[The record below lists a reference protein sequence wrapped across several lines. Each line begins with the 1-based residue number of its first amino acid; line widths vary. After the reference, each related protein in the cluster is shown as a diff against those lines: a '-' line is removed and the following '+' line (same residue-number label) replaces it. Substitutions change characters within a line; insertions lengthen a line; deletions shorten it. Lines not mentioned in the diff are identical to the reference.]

1 MASALDKVTNFMLPD
16 LAGNNMANLLGIDT
30 VRKARGR
37 ALLDAGLTGMALAGP
52 RPATDNVNSA
62 MIMKQMF
69 DQGYNTYDNAI
80 NREMTQL
87 QTNMALQEN
96 LQKKETFNSL
106 IASDL
111 LSNDE
116 KAFALTLGPDK
127 GSEFLADVYMKK
139 LDQTN
144 KEPQTKK
151 VQLLDKEGNKLKNP
165 DGSDMIRFVPTAEIL
180 ANPDLYQNPTEYGT
194 YGKNIRDFE
203 TALKRPLTQEEKTEY
218 INLAMKF
225 GNQGISITQ
234 NPDGSVT
241 FVQGAGSGMEKGTK
255 KDLEKEVMLGT
266 KNFQAF
272 NRLQELWRP
281 EFSEIPTRFGIKW
294 NAFKE
299 SLGDWN
305 VFGDISEEDK
315 QLMADYYAWEQQAW
329 DVTNQYIKAIT
340 GAQMSEAEAKRIL
353 NALPDPRTFSGSPT
367 EYQAKLQGVM
377 KNARLSIIRS
387 NLLLAKGI
395 SPYIDGEFRPEQF
408 MILSSVEDTFNEIGN
423 QMFTEMRN
431 NPEYDSFTDQD
442 LQKEVFR
449 ILESK
454 IGTTRDTS
462 QYDINYSDILQL

>member
-1 MASALDKVTNFMLPD
+1 
-16 LAGNNMANLLGIDT
+16 
-30 VRKARGR
+30 
-37 ALLDAGLTGMALAGP
+37 
-52 RPATDNVNSA
+52 
-62 MIMKQMF
+62 
-69 DQGYNTYDNAI
+69 
-80 NREMTQL
+80 
-87 QTNMALQEN
+87 
-96 LQKKETFNSL
+96 
-106 IASDL
+106 
-111 LSNDE
+111 
-116 KAFALTLGPDK
+116 
-127 GSEFLADVYMKK
+127 
-139 LDQTN
+139 
-144 KEPQTKK
+144 
-151 VQLLDKEGNKLKNP
+151 
-165 DGSDMIRFVPTAEIL
+165 
-180 ANPDLYQNPTEYGT
+180 
-194 YGKNIRDFE
+194 
-203 TALKRPLTQEEKTEY
+203 
-218 INLAMKF
+218 MKF

-241 FVQGAGSGMEKGTK
+241 FVQGAGSNMEKGTK

-281 EFSEIPTRFGIKW
+281 EFSEIPTRLGIKW

-353 NALPDPRTFSGSPT
+353 NALPDPRTFSGSPS
-367 EYQAKLQGVM
+367 EYQSKLEGVM

-408 MILSSVEDTFNEIGN
+408 MILSSVQDTFNEIGN

-442 LQKEVFR
+442 LQKEVKR
-449 ILESK
+449 ILESQ